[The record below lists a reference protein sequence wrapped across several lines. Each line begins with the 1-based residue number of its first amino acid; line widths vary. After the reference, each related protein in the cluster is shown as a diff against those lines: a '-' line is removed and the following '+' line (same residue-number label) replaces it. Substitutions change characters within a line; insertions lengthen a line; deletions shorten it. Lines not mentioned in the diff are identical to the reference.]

1 MEYEFRR
8 NTMTGTVIA
17 NFSMDHEV
25 LGFWFVEELG
35 ECQDKFKALSQ
46 IIEQLQVG
54 SLTQKRWLGKA
65 LSLEL
70 DSEEVRVFANELDD
84 GLDHEFEDNMSL
96 YNGESEAFCGLEDF
110 QSALLSWR
118 EFLDETR

>member
-25 LGFWFVEELG
+25 LGFWFAEELG
-35 ECQDKFKALSQ
+35 ECKDKFNELCQ

-54 SLTQKRWLGKA
+54 SLNERRWLGKA

-70 DSEEVRVFANELDD
+70 DSEQVRVFANELEDD
-84 GLDHEFEDNMSL
+84 LDHEFEDSMSL
-96 YNGESEAFCGLEDF
+96 YNDESEAFCGLEDF

-118 EFLDETR
+118 EFLDESR